1 MKSRRASSYFPDAM
15 ESSLLALRS
24 AWVPSGL
31 PGPRESLRFD
41 TSAWNARALR
51 YSARAA
57 VSLALT
63 LARFNSDCGGLDFGT
78 SSCFLSR
85 SPAHL
90 RQTGT
95 PLSYSWVWA
104 PHRTHLSI
112 NCQDVIRDGGVSKL
126 PKGRARVCP
135 SFQRAR
141 LSNILVAPRSK
152 VLRARFARV
161 AVNCFEQEKA
171 YANWQAVQA

>member
-1 MKSRRASSYFPDAM
+1 MKSCRASSYFPDAM

-24 AWVPSGL
+24 AWAPSGL
-31 PGPRESLRFD
+31 PGPRASLRFD

-63 LARFNSDCGGLDFGT
+63 PVRFNSDCGGLDFGT
-78 SSCFLSR
+78 ASCFLSC

-104 PHRTHLSI
+104 PHWTHLSI
-112 NCQDVIRDGGVSKL
+112 NCQDLIRDGDVSEL
-126 PKGRARVCP
+126 PKGKARVCP
-135 SFQRAR
+135 SFHRAH
-141 LSNILVAPRSK
+141 LSNILVAPNRKFYVRSLQLF
-152 VLRARFARV
+152 LRA
-161 AVNCFEQEKA
+161 EKA
-171 YANWQAVQA
+171 LC